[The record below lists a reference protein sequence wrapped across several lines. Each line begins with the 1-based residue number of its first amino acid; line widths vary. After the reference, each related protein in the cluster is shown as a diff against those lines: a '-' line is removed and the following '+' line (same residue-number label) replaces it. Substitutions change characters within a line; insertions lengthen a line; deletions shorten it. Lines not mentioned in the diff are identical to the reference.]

1 LVKKMLINATKNW
14 KKYLS
19 IDDEIILNDLLTRA
33 AKHRGAYRNA
43 DEIKVAQLWSA
54 LIENK
59 KQMNALDER
68 MKRIERLLGG
78 LLERGREEE
87 DRLLKSLRNF

>member
-1 LVKKMLINATKNW
+1 MLINATKNW

-19 IDDEIILNDLLTRA
+19 IDDEIILNDILMRT

-43 DEIKVAQLWSA
+43 DDIKIAQLWA
-54 LIENK
+54 AMIENK

-68 MKRIERLLGG
+68 LKRIERLLGG

-87 DRLLKSLRNF
+87 EKLLKSLRNF